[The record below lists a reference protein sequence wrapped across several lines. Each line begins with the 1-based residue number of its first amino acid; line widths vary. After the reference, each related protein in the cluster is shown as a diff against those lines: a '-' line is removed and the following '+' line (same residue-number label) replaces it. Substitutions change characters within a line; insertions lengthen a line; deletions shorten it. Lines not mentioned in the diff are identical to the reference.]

1 MSAQT
6 FSLTSVT
13 VEIWEVSLIQ
23 FNRAD
28 VDVGYSVVSIYQ
40 MCGGCSFLLQ
50 AIVLCLDFW
59 GYLLLKQHTSQ
70 FTSLRLAHNQI
81 LG

>member
-23 FNRAD
+23 FNKAD
-28 VDVGYSVVSIYQ
+28 GDVGYSIVSIYQ
-40 MCGGCSFLLQ
+40 MCLLQ

-59 GYLLLKQHTSQ
+59 GCLLLKQHMSQ
-70 FTSLRLAHNQI
+70 FTSLHVTVLHTI
-81 LG
+81 KCSDE